1 MSVRIALASPEP
13 IPSEVIDLALGMLEA
28 PDPEPATERT
38 WGHGWSATGELAAEL
53 SDVHSARR
61 ALRPLIAHGVD
72 ATVVEG
78 HLASK
83 PPALLILDV
92 DSTLTTS
99 EAIDELA
106 AEAGAGEQVAEITAR
121 AMRGELD
128 FRESLTAR
136 VATLKGLDASVF
148 ERVRERT
155 SFSPGAERLIHAVAA
170 SGARVAL
177 VSGGFAEIVVPLV
190 AHLPVHEVSANTLE
204 VIDGRLTGRVLGAVV
219 DRAAKRTHLLRH
231 AAELGIDA
239 DRAVAVGDGANDLDM
254 IGAAGLGVA
263 YCAKPLAADQADATI
278 SFPRLDAVTAYLR
291 LG

>member
-28 PDPEPATERT
+28 PVPEPATERP
-38 WGHGWSATGELAAEL
+38 WGHGWSATGELPPEL

-61 ALRPLIAHGVD
+61 ALRPLAAHGVD

-78 HLASK
+78 HLANE

-99 EAIDELA
+99 EAIDDLA
-106 AEAGAGEQVAEITAR
+106 AEAGAGQQVAEITAR
-121 AMRGELD
+121 AMRGEID

-136 VATLKGLDASVF
+136 VATLEGLDASVF

-155 SFSPGAERLIHAVAA
+155 SFSPGAERLIRAVAA